1 MPDKKPLILHPFILA
16 VYPILFYYNLN
27 KNEILFSETLMPMAI
42 SLIAILLLLLFLKF
56 IFKKTTKAGILLS
69 LILLLFYSYEAIHT
83 DIALYKIGDFV
94 LGVDPNLF
102 WSYGILFTLSTI
114 GLCFW
119 SGKHHKVT
127 EYLNVVSVVLI
138 AFPIIGLASYKMSS
152 EGYKLFPSNQPKQV
166 AIADNFNYA
175 GPKPDIYYII
185 LDAYMRDDVMNEFW
199 GFNNSEFINSLESR
213 GFYVVPKSRSNYQQ
227 TIFSLASSLNME
239 YLPTDL
245 GVDSPYQFN
254 KIHLIETI
262 EKNRV
267 VNFLKSLGYLYV
279 HLSDNAAE
287 TKMNGQADIVI
298 TNRKYTSF
306 FSQYLL
312 SKTILKKNKFFSLNP
327 VQDKRDNIIYGFNE
341 LEEIPKKNIP
351 TFTFAHFLMPH
362 SPQAFDENGGIPI
375 QSTPAAEKYFNEVLY
390 ANKKINQLVD
400 YILANSEKP
409 PIILIQGDHGA
420 LAQAAKIP
428 NTTQIKKSYSN
439 LSAYYLPGTGKDKL
453 YESITPANSFRL
465 IFDHYFGTQLG
476 LLEDISYYSIP
487 HTFWSAKFSRPK
499 ESSGARKF
507 IPIPDEDLLFHGP
520 SAWTNS
526 LEKTILEKPDFVE
539 AHIMLGKYYAE
550 LQRFPEAIAAWEKAL
565 YLDSDST
572 WAYIFLADH
581 YIQVRNFS
589 MALKIIQRAISVN
602 PNVAE
607 NHALL
612 GQVSLFLKDKEKAL
626 SSYEKAALISP
637 SSFNYNNLGSAY
649 DIFGL
654 NEEAKLNWKKSVKI
668 NPRNHEAYFNLGR
681 IFSETKGYE
690 EAIKFYQKA
699 IEQKPDY
706 LKVFYNLGIIYSI
719 LNKTN
724 EAIEYYQKVLALN
737 PNHML
742 AHFALGNVLLKSNK
756 PESAL
761 FEYKKA
767 IKLNP
772 DHIPSIVNLG
782 HTLFILGQSD
792 QAQNT
797 YKTILLK
804 QPNIPEVHKS
814 LGLIYSQK
822 KENPDKAIHHF
833 QEYLRLSP
841 NQHDATQIN
850 FMIQSLKIEN

>member
-42 SLIAILLLLLFLKF
+42 SFIAILLLLLFLKF
-56 IFKKTTKAGILLS
+56 IFKETTKAGILLS
-69 LILLLFYSYEAIHT
+69 LILLLFFSYEAIHT
-83 DIALYKIGDFV
+83 EIALYKIGDFV

-138 AFPIIGLASYKMSS
+138 AFPITGLASYKMSS

-166 AIADNFNYA
+166 AIPDNFNYA
-175 GPKPDIYYII
+175 GPKPDFYYII

-227 TIFSLASSLNME
+227 TIFSLASSLNMV

-245 GVDSPYQFN
+245 GIDSPYQFN
-254 KIHLIETI
+254 NIHLIETI

-298 TNRKYTSF
+298 TNRKYVSF
-306 FSQYLL
+306 FSHYLL
-312 SKTILKKNKFFSLNP
+312 SKTIFKKNKFFSLNP

-341 LEEIPKKNIP
+341 LEKIPKKNIP

-362 SPQAFDENGGIPI
+362 GPQAFDENGGVPI
-375 QSTPAAEKYFNEVLY
+375 ENTPAEEKYFSEVLY
-390 ANKKINQLVD
+390 ANKRINKLVD
-400 YILANSEKP
+400 YILENSEKP
-409 PIILIQGDHGA
+409 PIILIQGDHGY
-420 LAQAAKIP
+420 LAKAAKIP
-428 NTTQIKKSYSN
+428 NATQIKKSYSN
-439 LSAYYLPGTGKDKL
+439 LSAYHLPGKGKDKL

-476 LLEDISYYSIP
+476 LLDDISYYSIP
-487 HTFWSAKFSRPK
+487 HAFWSAKFSRPK
-499 ESSGARKF
+499 GSSGARKF
-507 IPIPDEDLLFHGP
+507 ISIPGEDLLLQGP

-526 LEKTILEKPDFVE
+526 LEKTILEKPHFVE

-550 LQRFPEAIAAWEKAL
+550 SQRFPEAIAAWEKAL

-572 WAYIFLADH
+572 WAYIYLTDH

-589 MALKIIQRAISVN
+589 MALKVIRRAISVN
-602 PNVAE
+602 PNLAE
-607 NHALL
+607 NHTLL
-612 GQVSLFLKDKEKAL
+612 GKVFLSLKNKEKAL

-637 SSFNYNNLGSAY
+637 SSVNYMNLGSAY
-649 DIFGL
+649 AVFGL
-654 NEEAKLNWKKSVKI
+654 SKKAKSNLKKSIKI

-681 IFSETKGYE
+681 IFSETKNYD

-706 LKVFYNLGIIYSI
+706 LKVFYNLGIIYST

-724 EAIEYYQKVLALN
+724 EAVEYYQKVLALN
-737 PNHML
+737 PNHMF

-756 PESAL
+756 PGPAL
-761 FEYKKA
+761 LEYKKA
-767 IKLNP
+767 IKLKP

-782 HTLFILGQSD
+782 QALFILGQSN
-792 QAQNT
+792 QAQKT
-797 YKTILLK
+797 FKTILLK

-841 NQHDATQIN
+841 SRSDATQIKS
-850 FMIQSLKIEN
+850 MIQSLNIQN

>member
-1 MPDKKPLILHPFILA
+1 
-16 VYPILFYYNLN
+16 
-27 KNEILFSETLMPMAI
+27 
-42 SLIAILLLLLFLKF
+42 
-56 IFKKTTKAGILLS
+56 
-69 LILLLFYSYEAIHT
+69 
-83 DIALYKIGDFV
+83 
-94 LGVDPNLF
+94 
-102 WSYGILFTLSTI
+102 
-114 GLCFW
+114 
-119 SGKHHKVT
+119 
-127 EYLNVVSVVLI
+127 
-138 AFPIIGLASYKMSS
+138 
-152 EGYKLFPSNQPKQV
+152 
-166 AIADNFNYA
+166 
-175 GPKPDIYYII
+175 
-185 LDAYMRDDVMNEFW
+185 
-199 GFNNSEFINSLESR
+199 
-213 GFYVVPKSRSNYQQ
+213 
-227 TIFSLASSLNME
+227 
-239 YLPTDL
+239 
-245 GVDSPYQFN
+245 
-254 KIHLIETI
+254 
-262 EKNRV
+262 
-267 VNFLKSLGYLYV
+267 
-279 HLSDNAAE
+279 
-287 TKMNGQADIVI
+287 MNGQADIVI

-312 SKTILKKNKFFSLNP
+312 SKTILKKNKFFSLNA
-327 VQDKRDNIIYGFNE
+327 VQDKRDNIIYGFNK

-375 QSTPAAEKYFNEVLY
+375 QSTPAVEKYFNEVLY

-507 IPIPDEDLLFHGP
+507 ISIPDEDLLFHGP

-550 LQRFPEAIAAWEKAL
+550 SRRFPEAIAAWEKAL
-565 YLDSDST
+565 DLNSDST
-572 WAYIFLADH
+572 WAYIYLADH

-602 PNVAE
+602 PNLAE

-612 GQVSLFLKDKEKAL
+612 GKVFLSLKDKKKAL

-637 SSFNYNNLGSAY
+637 SSINYMNLGSAY
-649 DIFGL
+649 AVFGL
-654 NEEAKLNWKKSVKI
+654 SKKAKSNWKKSVKI
-668 NPRNHEAYFNLGR
+668 NPSNHEAYFNLGR
-681 IFSETKGYE
+681 IFSETKNYE

-706 LKVFYNLGIIYSI
+706 LQVFYNLGIIYSI

-724 EAIEYYQKVLALN
+724 EAVECYQKVLALN

-761 FEYKKA
+761 LEYKKA

-782 HTLFILGQSD
+782 HTLLILGQSD
-792 QAQNT
+792 QAQKT

-814 LGLIYSQK
+814 LGLIYSRK

-841 NQHDATQIN
+841 SQSDATQIKS
-850 FMIQSLKIEN
+850 MIQLLFHKKDLINDEEYNQKKEKLLEEL

>member
-42 SLIAILLLLLFLKF
+42 SLIAILLLLLFFKF

-138 AFPIIGLASYKMSS
+138 AFPIFGLASYKMSS

-199 GFNNSEFINSLESR
+199 GFNNSAFINSLESR

-227 TIFSLASSLNME
+227 TIFSLASSLNMG

-245 GVDSPYQFN
+245 GIDSPYQFN
-254 KIHLIETI
+254 RIHLIETI

-267 VNFLKSLGYLYV
+267 VNFLKSLGYHYV

-312 SKTILKKNKFFSLNP
+312 SKTILKKNKFFSLNA
-327 VQDKRDNIIYGFNE
+327 VQDKRDNIIYGFNK

-362 SPQAFDENGGIPI
+362 SPSAFDENGDIPI
-375 QSTPAAEKYFNEVLY
+375 QSTPVVEKYFNEVLY

-409 PIILIQGDHGA
+409 PIILIQGDHGY
-420 LAQAAKIP
+420 LSQDPKIP
-428 NTTQIKKSYSN
+428 NTTSIKKSYSN

-453 YESITPANSFRL
+453 YETITPANSFRL

-507 IPIPDEDLLFHGP
+507 IPIPDEDLLSHGP
-520 SAWTNS
+520 SEWINS
-526 LEKTILEKPDFVE
+526 LEQTIFEKPDFVE
-539 AHIMLGKYYAE
+539 AHIMLGQYYAE
-550 LQRFPEAIAAWEKAL
+550 SQRFPEAIAAWEKAL
-565 YLDSDST
+565 YLNSDST
-572 WAYIFLADH
+572 WAYIYLAEH

-589 MALKIIQRAISVN
+589 MALKITQRAISVN

-612 GQVSLFLKDKEKAL
+612 GKVFLSLKDKEKAL

-637 SSFNYNNLGSAY
+637 SSNNYMKQLHPQILSA
-649 DIFGL
+649 
-654 NEEAKLNWKKSVKI
+654 
-668 NPRNHEAYFNLGR
+668 
-681 IFSETKGYE
+681 
-690 EAIKFYQKA
+690 
-699 IEQKPDY
+699 
-706 LKVFYNLGIIYSI
+706 
-719 LNKTN
+719 
-724 EAIEYYQKVLALN
+724 
-737 PNHML
+737 
-742 AHFALGNVLLKSNK
+742 
-756 PESAL
+756 
-761 FEYKKA
+761 
-767 IKLNP
+767 
-772 DHIPSIVNLG
+772 
-782 HTLFILGQSD
+782 
-792 QAQNT
+792 
-797 YKTILLK
+797 
-804 QPNIPEVHKS
+804 
-814 LGLIYSQK
+814 
-822 KENPDKAIHHF
+822 
-833 QEYLRLSP
+833 
-841 NQHDATQIN
+841 
-850 FMIQSLKIEN
+850 

>member
-16 VYPILFYYNLN
+16 VYPILFYYDLN

-42 SLIAILLLLLFLKF
+42 SFIAILLLLLFLKF
-56 IFKKTTKAGILLS
+56 IFKETTKAGILLS

-127 EYLNVVSVVLI
+127 EYLNVVSVALI
-138 AFPIIGLASYKMSS
+138 AFPIIGLASHKMSS

-166 AIADNFNYA
+166 AIPDNFNYA

-254 KIHLIETI
+254 YIHLIETI

-267 VNFLKSLGYLYV
+267 VSFLKSLGYHYV

-312 SKTILKKNKFFSLNP
+312 SKTILKKNKFFSLNA
-327 VQDKRDNIIYGFNE
+327 VQDKRDNIIYGFNK

-375 QSTPAAEKYFNEVLY
+375 QSTPAVEKYFNEVLY

-409 PIILIQGDHGA
+409 PIILIQGDHGY

-439 LSAYYLPGTGKDKL
+439 LSAYYLPGMGKDKL
-453 YESITPANSFRL
+453 YETITPANSFRL

-499 ESSGARKF
+499 GMSGARKF
-507 IPIPDEDLLFHGP
+507 ISIPDEDLLSHGP
-520 SAWTNS
+520 SAWINS
-526 LEKTILEKPDFVE
+526 LEQTIFEKPDFAE

-550 LQRFPEAIAAWEKAL
+550 SQRFPEAIAAWEKAL
-565 YLDSDST
+565 YLNSDST
-572 WAYIFLADH
+572 WAYIYLAEH

-589 MALKIIQRAISVN
+589 MALKITQRAISMN

-612 GQVSLFLKDKEKAL
+612 GKVFLSLKDKEKSL
-626 SSYEKAALISP
+626 SSFEKAALISP
-637 SSFNYNNLGSAY
+637 SSDNYMNLGSAY
-649 DIFGL
+649 AAFGL
-654 NEEAKLNWKKSVKI
+654 SKKAKLNWEKSLKI
-668 NPRNHEAYFNLGR
+668 NPSNHAAY
-681 IFSETKGYE
+681 
-690 EAIKFYQKA
+690 
-699 IEQKPDY
+699 
-706 LKVFYNLGIIYSI
+706 YNLGTIYSI

-724 EAIEYYQKVLALN
+724 EAVEYYQKTLALN
-737 PNHML
+737 PNHTL
-742 AHFALGNVLLKSNK
+742 AHFGLGNVLLMSNK
-756 PESAL
+756 LEPAL
-761 FEYKKA
+761 LEYKEA
-767 IKLNP
+767 IKSNP
-772 DHIPSIVNLG
+772 DHTPSFVNLG
-782 HTLFILGQSD
+782 HTLIKLGHLD
-792 QAQNT
+792 QARTT
-797 YKTILLK
+797 YEAILLK
-804 QPNIPEVHKS
+804 QPNISEVHKN
-814 LGLIYSQK
+814 LGLIYYQM
-822 KENPDKAIHHF
+822 KENPGKATYHF
-833 QEYLRLSP
+833 QEYLRFSP
-841 NQHDATQIN
+841 NQSDATQIKS
-850 FMIQSLKIEN
+850 MIQLLSHQKDLINDEEYNQKKEKLLEGL